1 MGSPVTD
8 LFRVVCSFLAFGSAL
23 ILLADRS
30 MMEDHANTLAL
41 SIAQWHLLELLFFPV
56 DRDPFAMQVHHVL
69 VIATETMGWYFLTA
83 PIQQAVMCVAAVP
96 LLTNCFSVARF
107 YFHPIFHEIYYHTF
121 TATKLICIF
130 VHYGIL
136 IQSTAW
142 KETMGHGAVII
153 LAAMTLIHLV
163 QLYFVYIITRKRMR
177 MLSVGLHLMLV
188 VVVSP
193 YLWEWMIKKHSTT

>member
-1 MGSPVTD
+1 MRSPVTD
-8 LFRVVCSFLAFGSAL
+8 LFRVVCSFLSFGSAL
-23 ILLADRS
+23 VLLANRS

-41 SIAQWHLLELLFFPV
+41 SIALWHLLELLFFPV

-142 KETMGHGAVII
+142 KETPWII
-153 LAAMTLIHLV
+153 LAVMTLIHLV
-163 QLYFVYIITRKRMR
+163 QLYFVYIITRKRMG
-177 MLSVGLHLMLV
+177 MLSVGLHLMLGG
-188 VVVSP
+188 VVSP
-193 YLWEWMIKKHSTT
+193 YLWEWMIKKHNTT

>member
-8 LFRVVCSFLAFGSAL
+8 LFRVVCSFLSFGSAL
-23 ILLADRS
+23 VLLANRS

-41 SIAQWHLLELLFFPV
+41 SIALWHLLELLFFPV

-142 KETMGHGAVII
+142 KETMGHGAWII
-153 LAAMTLIHLV
+153 LAVMTLIHLV
-163 QLYFVYIITRKRMR
+163 QLYFVYIITRKRMG
-177 MLSVGLHLMLV
+177 MLSVGLHLMLGG
-188 VVVSP
+188 VVSP
-193 YLWEWMIKKHSTT
+193 YLWELMI